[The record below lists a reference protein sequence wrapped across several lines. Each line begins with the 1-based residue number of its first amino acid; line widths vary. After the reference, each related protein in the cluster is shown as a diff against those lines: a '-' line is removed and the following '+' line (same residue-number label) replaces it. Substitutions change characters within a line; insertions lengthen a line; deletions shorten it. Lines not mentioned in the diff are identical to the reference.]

1 MLFAIASIYK
11 FVVHQMDVKVVFL
24 NGEEIYMEQPKGLI
38 IFVQEHT
45 SVQIGEILVGL
56 KHAPKQWHKSLTR

>member
-1 MLFAIASIYK
+1 MLFSIASIYK

-38 IFVQEHT
+38 ILVQEHT
-45 SVQIGEILVGL
+45 SVQISEILVGL
-56 KHAPKQWHKSLTR
+56 KQAPKQWHKSLTR

>member
-1 MLFAIASIYK
+1 MLFVIAFICK
-11 FVVHQMDVKVVFL
+11 FVIHQMDVKVVFL

-45 SVQIGEILVGL
+45 SVQISEILVGL
-56 KHAPKQWHKSLTR
+56 KQAPKQWHKSLTR

>member
-24 NGEEIYMEQPKGLI
+24 NGEEIYMEQPKRLI
-38 IFVQEHT
+38 ILVQEHT
-45 SVQIGEILVGL
+45 SVQISEIPLGL
-56 KHAPKQWHKSLTR
+56 KQARKQWHKSLTR